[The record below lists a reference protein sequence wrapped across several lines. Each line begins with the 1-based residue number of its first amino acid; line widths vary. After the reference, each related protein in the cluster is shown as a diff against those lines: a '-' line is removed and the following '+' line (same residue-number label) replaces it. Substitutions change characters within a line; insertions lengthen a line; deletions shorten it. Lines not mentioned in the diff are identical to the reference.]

1 MARIKIDFVSDV
13 MCPWC
18 AVGLGALE
26 RAIEAVGPGPDL
38 QLNFIPFELNPHM
51 KHEGEDAVA
60 HIMEKYGTSH
70 KKVMANQRSI
80 TARGA
85 EVGFTFNL
93 EKRTHFYNS
102 FDAHRLLHWAGLTGQ
117 QRELKHALLGAYF
130 TDGLN
135 VSNLDVLADVAA
147 SVGLERTA
155 ALAVLHSGSY
165 AESVR
170 ALEKQYQSAGIHSVP
185 AAILNDRYLISGG
198 QPAAVFEQALR
209 RLM

>member
-13 MCPWC
+13 VCPWC

-26 RAIEAVGPGPDL
+26 RAIEAVGPGLDL
-38 QLNFIPFELNPHM
+38 QLNFIPFELNPRM
-51 KHEGEDAVA
+51 KSEGEDAVA

-70 KKVMANQRSI
+70 KEVMANQRSI
-80 TARGA
+80 TTRGA

-147 SVGLERTA
+147 SAGLDRTE

-170 ALEKQYQSAGIHSVP
+170 ALEKQYQRAGIHSVP
-185 AAILNDRYLISGG
+185 AAILNDKYLISGG